1 MHRALTARAP
11 QRTHVMSVFS
21 AAIESDMSTG
31 TPGPKIS
38 AVTHAHNCLTALEDG
53 QLERFPDFK
62 SQRMREAYRRD
73 PEGTECGYDGRSF
86 VGSVFE
92 FQFLQFARQR
102 IASPT
107 EQLGC
112 LLAVPVGMRK
122 RDADH
127 RAFEVRQRVI
137 EQAL

>member
-38 AVTHAHNCLTALEDG
+38 AVTHAHNCLAALEDG
-53 QLERFPDFK
+53 QLELFPDFK

-73 PEGTECGYDGRSF
+73 PEG
-86 VGSVFE
+86 FE
-92 FQFLQFARQR
+92 RALLPPAR
-102 IASPT
+102 
-107 EQLGC
+107 
-112 LLAVPVGMRK
+112 
-122 RDADH
+122 D
-127 RAFEVRQRVI
+127 
-137 EQAL
+137 